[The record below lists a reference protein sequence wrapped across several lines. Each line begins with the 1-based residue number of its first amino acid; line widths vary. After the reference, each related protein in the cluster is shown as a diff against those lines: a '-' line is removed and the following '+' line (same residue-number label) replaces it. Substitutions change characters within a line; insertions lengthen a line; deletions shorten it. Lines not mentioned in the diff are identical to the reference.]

1 MKTLVAVTLALTTV
15 AISVNADTG
24 ERSSQ
29 SETDQIDAVVKA
41 LVDAQLRA
49 VSKAVAFCVAN
60 HQPESRSL
68 DASLKSFVEAFST
81 GTRAAI
87 IEIVK
92 TDKDLLRSGPM
103 YRDRDLEM
111 IDRQGEL
118 LLKKVQAS
126 PPTECMKLGALLD
139 SRTAATFRES
149 TLRYQEFKA
158 KRAEYCARVPK
169 PKDCH

>member
-1 MKTLVAVTLALTTV
+1 MKTLVAITLALTTI
-15 AISVNADTG
+15 AISVRADAG

-29 SETDQIDAVVKA
+29 SETDQIDTVVKA
-41 LVDAQLRA
+41 LTDAQVRV

-60 HQPESRSL
+60 HQPEGRSL

-81 GTRAAI
+81 GTKAGI
-87 IEIVK
+87 TEIVK

-103 YRDRDLEM
+103 YRGKDFEK

-126 PPTECMKLGALLD
+126 PAKECMKLGAFLD
-139 SRTAATFRES
+139 SRTAVTFRES

-158 KRAEYCARVPK
+158 KRAEYCARLPK
-169 PKDCH
+169 PKNCD